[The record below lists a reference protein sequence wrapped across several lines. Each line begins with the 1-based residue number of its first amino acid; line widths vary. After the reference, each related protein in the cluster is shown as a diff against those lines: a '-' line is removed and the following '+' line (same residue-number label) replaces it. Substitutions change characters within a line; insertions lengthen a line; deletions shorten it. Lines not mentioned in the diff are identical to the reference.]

1 MWEITH
7 TLRFCDA
14 EGRYEVDIRHESH
27 LTDYNRK
34 IYQSTLY
41 IRTNWAPVGPGMKD
55 LPVSLASPHGRRRLV
70 FSHPLSLW
78 LSGSVCVCVCVSRAR
93 LPLGLRSGPTRAS
106 ICTL

>member
-1 MWEITH
+1 M
-7 TLRFCDA
+7 
-14 EGRYEVDIRHESH
+14 DIRHESH

-70 FSHPLSLW
+70 FSHP
-78 LSGSVCVCVCVSRAR
+78 SGSLGLCLCVCMCVCVSRA
-93 LPLGLRSGPTRAS
+93 PAS
-106 ICTL
+106 WTEERPH